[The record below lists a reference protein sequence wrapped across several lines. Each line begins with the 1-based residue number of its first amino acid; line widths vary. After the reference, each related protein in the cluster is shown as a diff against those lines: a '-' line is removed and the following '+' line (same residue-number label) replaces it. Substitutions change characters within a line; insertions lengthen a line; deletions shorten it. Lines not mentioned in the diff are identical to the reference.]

1 MGGLLK
7 IVEDIQNEFN
17 EAPKTQFWR
26 IKRNAKNPNLYVLLP
41 DTLGFIAYLES
52 LGVCFE
58 ATSKE
63 LVREEKGI
71 VSKIEISDLKRIVQK
86 DIQSLPE
93 VNEED
98 ITRDEILSMIMANE
112 ARLFK
117 TKGLLEFL
125 SLKEFDWIK
134 SNESTGFFFYR
145 NGVACVVADNIELKP
160 YESIEGYVWESQII
174 DRDFELVEPGGSD
187 WADFLY
193 KAAGE
198 TEKLV
203 ANLNSSL
210 GYILHTYKDS
220 ANAYLVLFG
229 EAVADSNLGGGA
241 GKGVT
246 GAGIAK
252 IVNTAFKDMRQYSA
266 SDAFKWSMVNQ
277 DTAVFILSDLKQNF
291 DHQILYNLITEGFEV
306 NKKNEPVAIY
316 PFADSPKLLASTN
329 YSLDSDSGHG
339 GRRVRL
345 VEFSQHWNQ
354 NNTPDKF
361 YGKLFFDQWDE
372 NEWKKFDSYMLLC
385 VAQYLKNGF
394 PKIQESATSKKKRIM
409 NKPGMYDLIEWV
421 NNYTCP
427 DFKSFANIYLDYST
441 SKHVTG
447 KPIGKNVWL
456 ARLEEAVSIL
466 KDKHFEVAENGSVK
480 SIKIW

>member
-1 MGGLLK
+1 MSELLK
-7 IVEDIQNEFN
+7 IVEDIENEFN
-17 EAPKTQFWR
+17 LGPKVQFWR
-26 IKRNAKNPNLYVLLP
+26 VKRNSKKPSLYVVLP
-41 DTLGFIAYLES
+41 DTLGFTAYLES
-52 LGVCFE
+52 LGICFE
-58 ATSKE
+58 STSNE
-63 LVREEKGI
+63 LVRQQNGI

-86 DIQSLPE
+86 DIQNLPD
-93 VNEED
+93 VNEEG
-98 ITRDEILSMIMANE
+98 ITKNEILSMVMTNE

-117 TKGLLEFL
+117 VKGLLEFL
-125 SLKEFDWIK
+125 PLRKFEWIK
-134 SNESTGFFFYR
+134 SNESTGYFFYL
-145 NGVACVVADNIELKP
+145 NGVVRVEASKIEIVP
-160 YESIEGYVWESQII
+160 YNTIEGHIWESQII
-174 DRDFELVEPGGSD
+174 NRNFELIEPKGSD
-187 WADFLY
+187 WADFLF
-193 KAAGE
+193 KASGE
-198 TEKLV
+198 TNELI
-203 ANLNSSL
+203 ANLNASL
-210 GYILHTYKDS
+210 GYILHSFKDS

-241 GKGVT
+241 GKGLT
-246 GAGIAK
+246 GAGISK
-252 IVNTAFKDMRQYSA
+252 IANTAFKDMRQYSS

-277 DTAVFILSDLKQNF
+277 ETAVFILSDLKQNF

-354 NNTPDKF
+354 NNTPDKY

-372 NEWKKFDSYMLLC
+372 IEWKQFDSYMLLC

-394 PKIQESATSKKKRIM
+394 PKIKESSTSKRKRIM
-409 NKPGMYDLIEWV
+409 NKPGMYDLVEWV
-421 NNYTCP
+421 NNYNSSE
-427 DFKSFANIYLDYST
+427 FKSFANIYLDYST

-456 ARLEEAVSIL
+456 ARLEDAISIL
-466 KDKHFEVAENGSVK
+466 KDKQYEVAENGSVK

>member
-1 MGGLLK
+1 MSGLLK
-7 IVEDIQNEFN
+7 IVEDIENEFN
-17 EAPKTQFWR
+17 IAPKEQFWR
-26 IKRNAKNPNLYVLLP
+26 VKRNAKNPSLYVVLP

-58 ATSKE
+58 AESKD
-63 LVREEKGI
+63 LVRERMGI
-71 VSKIEISDLKRIVQK
+71 VGKIEISDLKRIVQK
-86 DIQSLPE
+86 DIQTLPDIN
-93 VNEED
+93 NEG
-98 ITRDEILSMIMANE
+98 ITKNEILSMVMANE

-117 TKGLLEFL
+117 IKGLLEFL

-134 SNESTGFFFYR
+134 SNESTGYFFYR
-145 NGVACVVADNIELKP
+145 NGVVSVEAKNIEVKP
-160 YESIEGYVWESQII
+160 YDTIEGKVWESKII
-174 DRDFELVEPGGSD
+174 ERDFELTEPKGSD
-187 WADFLY
+187 WADFLF

-198 TEKLV
+198 TDKLI
-203 ANLNSSL
+203 ANLNAAL
-210 GYILHTYKDS
+210 GYILHPFKDS

-246 GAGIAK
+246 GAGISK
-252 IVNTAFKDMRQYSA
+252 IVNTAFKDMRQYSS

-277 DTAVFILSDLKQNF
+277 ETDVFILSDLKQNF

-354 NNTPDKF
+354 NNTPDKY

-372 NEWKKFDSYMLLC
+372 KEWKQFDSYMLIC

-394 PKIQESATSKKKRIM
+394 PKIQESETSKKKRIM

-421 NNYTCP
+421 NNYSST

-447 KPIGKNVWL
+447 KPIGKNIWL
-456 ARLEEAVSIL
+456 ARIEEAVSIL
-466 KDKHFEVAENGSVK
+466 NGKHYEVAENGSVK
-480 SIKIW
+480 SVKVW